1 MKNIE
6 IPEIVH
12 LLTLQIRELI
22 DAIGLDGR
30 EECNDFV
37 AYNPT
42 RTDNHLG
49 SFRIC
54 IRGAKTGTWKEF
66 SGNDVGGDALQ
77 LIDYCL
83 FGNAD
88 KVEAIKWAKSFLKI
102 DTGISA
108 VKLKKIKQDA
118 EARKIAAAKED
129 AEKRANNI
137 RFAQRI
143 FFSAEV
149 QIKGTPV
156 EDYLY
161 NRKIDFAEMG
171 RIPAVLRFAPKCWY
185 SKNEPECPAMVA
197 AVYSPENEFC
207 AVHRTYLKLEN
218 GIYIKKDKKVLG
230 EFAGG
235 AIRVWRGDTGAS
247 ISKLESGTVAHT
259 VNSRTL
265 ILTEG
270 IEDALSVAVACPEF
284 RIWAAISVGNMKNI
298 KIPQCIDTVIIAADN
313 DAPDSPAAHAVL
325 GAAEEIE
332 RQGILVKIARSSF
345 GKDFNDQLKKS

>member
-12 LLTLQIRELI
+12 LLTLQIKDLI
-22 DAIGLDGR
+22 IAIGLNGR

-42 RTDNHLG
+42 RQDNHLG

-54 IRGAKTGTWKEF
+54 IRGAKQGTWKEF

-83 FGNAD
+83 FGNAN
-88 KVEAIKWAKSFLKI
+88 KAEAIKWAKSFLKI

-118 EARKIAAAKED
+118 EARKIAVAKED

-137 RFAQRI
+137 KFAQRI
-143 FFSAEV
+143 FFSAD
-149 QIKGTPV
+149 QNIKGTPV
-156 EDYLY
+156 ENYLQ
-161 NRKIDFAEMG
+161 NRKIDFADLG
-171 RIPAVLRFAPKCWY
+171 RIPAVLRYAPKCWY
-185 SKNEPECPAMVA
+185 SANEPECPAMVA
-197 AVYSPENEFC
+197 AVYSPENQFC
-207 AVHRTYLKLEN
+207 AIHRTYLKLDN
-218 GIYIKKDKKVLG
+218 GIYVKKDKKVLG
-230 EFAGG
+230 EFASG
-235 AIRVWRGDTGAS
+235 AIRIWRGDTKAS
-247 ISKLESGTVAHT
+247 ISKLVSGSVPQTE
-259 VNSRTL
+259 NSSTL

-298 KIPQCIDTVIIAADN
+298 KIPKCIDTVIIAADN
-313 DAPDSPAAHAVL
+313 DAPDSPAYHAVET
-325 GAAEEIE
+325 AAEELQ
-332 RQGILVKIARSSF
+332 RQGCLVKIARSLV
-345 GKDFNDQLKKS
+345 GKDFNDQLKLD